1 MSVRYLTLLSTPLLS
16 LLLASSGV
24 AQPAPGGVPSGRL
37 GLPQPPVSA
46 TGPIVESGA
55 RFQAAS
61 LSQPASPAGLQWQTD
76 VQRAV
81 WQARQQRK
89 PLLVV
94 FGAPWCR
101 FCKKLEQET
110 LAHPPLADYLNRQY
124 VPLHVD
130 VDQQPELAKQLGVKS
145 LPATVLLGPDV
156 RYWGTVG
163 GFAEP
168 DEYYQKVVAVHRE
181 ALRQEAPPT
190 AAR

>member
-1 MSVRYLTLLSTPLLS
+1 MSVRYLTLLSAPLLS

-24 AQPAPGGVPSGRL
+24 AQPAPGGALSGRL
-37 GLPQPPVSA
+37 GVPQPPADAS
-46 TGPIVESGA
+46 GRIVESGA
-55 RFQAAS
+55 QFQAAS
-61 LSQPASPAGLQWQTD
+61 LSQPAAPTGLQWQTD
-76 VQRAV
+76 VQRAL

-168 DEYYQKVVAVHRE
+168 DAYYQKLVAVHRE
-181 ALRQEAPPT
+181 ALRQEASPT
-190 AAR
+190 AR

>member
-24 AQPAPGGVPSGRL
+24 AQPAPGGAPSGRL
-37 GLPQPPVSA
+37 GVPQPPASA

-61 LSQPASPAGLQWQTD
+61 LSQSAAATGLQWHTD

-168 DEYYQKVVAVHRE
+168 DDYYQKVVAVHRA
-181 ALRQEAPPT
+181 ALRQEAQPT

>member
-16 LLLASSGV
+16 LLLASPGV
-24 AQPAPGGVPSGRL
+24 AQPAPEGVLSGRL
-37 GLPQPPVSA
+37 GLPQSPVA
-46 TGPIVESGA
+46 AIGPITEAGA
-55 RFQAAS
+55 HFPAAGRI
-61 LSQPASPAGLQWQTD
+61 QPAAPAGLQWQTD
-76 VQRAV
+76 VQRAL
-81 WQARQQRK
+81 WEARQQRK

-163 GFAEP
+163 GYAEP
-168 DEYYQKVVAVHRE
+168 DAYYQKLVAVHRE
-181 ALRQEAPPT
+181 ALRQEANPT